1 MSESRAF
8 ANYSNVSR
16 SLQQSAGATQESVS
30 QTFADKLEDAKNF
43 EQQFLI
49 GMAVHQKAKV
59 GDHLIK
65 IFKGSKKLQNTTGLS
80 EDDLA
85 NIAKGD
91 FSGVSKNIAKSTSEK
106 LQKGI
111 KSLRDAKEQNQSDL
125 ADLQARKTLQG
136 IKKDVSD
143 KLGVEKQNAETD
155 VSDAQR
161 AVDDADGEVQRLA
174 NMPKPDVDG
183 LEETARTLRQGA
195 DADRAASDIAK
206 KSAEST
212 TPMRPSA
219 DSTADD
225 VRLEPNPE
233 YDAAANRADFFAKNA
248 DASES
253 AATNAETAAGAART
267 AATAASSQ
275 QADAADAAASAR
287 TSLASKTEI
296 AAQKASD
303 AEEATASADAA
314 TASVASGEAGL
325 AEGVTKAGKLAGD
338 LSKVKDTDEAAVASS
353 EADPLGLVV
362 AAVGAIAAS
371 LIGRS
376 IKTHTP
382 VASRLLAPV
391 SSSYSA
397 TIGA

>member
-267 AATAASSQ
+267 TATAA
-275 QADAADAAASAR
+275 
-287 TSLASKTEI
+287 KTEI
-296 AAQKASD
+296 AARKASD